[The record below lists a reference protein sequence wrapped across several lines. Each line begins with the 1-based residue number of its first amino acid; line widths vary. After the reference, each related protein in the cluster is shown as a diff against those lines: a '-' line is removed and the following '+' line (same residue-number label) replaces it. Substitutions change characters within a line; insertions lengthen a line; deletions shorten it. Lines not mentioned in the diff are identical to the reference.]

1 MATAESLTEEQALFV
16 EMLCAGLP
24 LEVAAAELGLTAGIL
39 HAWYASPRYA
49 YLVSVAMGPLD
60 QVERKLIDIE
70 LTMARAR
77 RAEG

>member
-1 MATAESLTEEQALFV
+1 MVTAESITEEQALFV
-16 EMLCAGLP
+16 EMLANGLP
-24 LEVAAAELGLTAGIL
+24 LTAAAAELGLTTGIL
-39 HAWYASPRYA
+39 NTWCTCPRYA

-77 RAEG
+77 RSEG